1 MAGTYTQ
8 LYIHMVFAVR
18 ARERVIPCPHKDE
31 LHRYITGLLRKKKHV
46 VIAINSMPDHL
57 HLLIGIA
64 ADVSIAEIVRDVK
77 ANSSRFIN
85 EQQWIP
91 GKFEW
96 QAGYGAFSCS
106 HSHLDAVA
114 QYIRDQERHHS
125 VQSFTAEYR
134 RILKKF
140 NITFDERYLV
150 DWEQG

>member
-8 LYIHMVFAVR
+8 LYIHVVFAVR
-18 ARERVIPCPHKDE
+18 ARERVIPSAHKDE
-31 LHRYITGLLRKKKHV
+31 LHKYITGVLRNKKHV

-57 HLLIGIA
+57 HLLIGIS
-64 ADVSIAEIVRDVK
+64 ADVSIAEMVRDIK

-85 EQQWIP
+85 EQKWFA

-125 VQSFTAEYR
+125 VQSFTDEYR
-134 RILKKF
+134 RLLKKF
-140 NITFDERYLV
+140 DIAFDERYLV
-150 DWEQG
+150 DWKQE